1 MSLTADS
8 KNGAGVSYA
17 FTFDG
22 VLKDWGDAKSYK
34 IKDLNN
40 SAEPVNKKRKIA
52 DIDVSF
58 IDVDASIWTELGGGT
73 TAFNKSFSCKASVGG
88 TLIENPT
95 HIGTNLK
102 FNGTA
107 GASDFEVFQGEIDK
121 VSRSGRIT
129 SIHARNDLRY
139 LGLLEWQQPIL
150 GTWGNLTSANGSTA
164 DSTLLSYDWLKNESG
179 FNENDDKTFF
189 NFNAILN
196 TGELPLGSYLGTGI
210 YDTSSDG
217 IQPMLD
223 SLSSGTYQFVD
234 TKFYINYSIIEL
246 RFNSNGKVEWPSGT
260 ANENVT
266 HIYPLKKIH
275 LQGDPIG
282 VLKHCLFGKMV
293 SDYLDEST
301 SKGSTFIEAQRV
313 TAFKNYTQ
321 TIDPTELKVKPALDN
336 LLQTEQSLFY
346 VSNDNKFEV
355 EPYGPKDLS
364 QDLPVLGSSDLLKS
378 STSNDLKDYFNR
390 VQIKFNYD
398 FDTDIYQDTISGTQD
413 DWTLALD
420 NPLLI
425 DSKWI
430 SNGNQANTTLRR
442 VMARYKN
449 TSPKIS
455 ITTPLNRTGAEL
467 GTLFKI
473 TDINSSLNDT
483 IVQITDYRKKL
494 STSRN
499 IDFTGWNGDTLF
511 KQRGYGRW
519 TGTVGTVDDGAIGGW
534 GTLFNQSA
542 GIPFTGTNGTVHNI
556 NETLYGTVFNF
567 W

>member
-22 VLKDWGDAKSYK
+22 VLKDWGNALHK

-52 DIDVSF
+52 DINASF
-58 IDVDASIWTELGGGT
+58 IDIDASIWTELGGGT
-73 TAFNKSFSCKASVGG
+73 TAFNKSFSCKVSVGG

-95 HIGTNLK
+95 HIGTNLV
-102 FNGTA
+102 FGGTT
-107 GASDFEVFQGEIDK
+107 GASDFDVFQGEIDN
-121 VSRSGRIT
+121 VSRAGRIT

-150 GTWGNLTSANGSTA
+150 GTWGNLTGASGSTA

-179 FNENDDKTFF
+179 FNESDDKTSF

-196 TGELPLGSYLGTGI
+196 TGTIPLGSYLGTGI
-210 YDTSSDG
+210 YDTSPDG

-234 TKFYINYSIIEL
+234 SLFYIEYPITEL
-246 RFNSNGKVEWPSGT
+246 RFNSNGKIEWPGGT
-260 ANENVT
+260 ANKNVT
-266 HIYPLKKIH
+266 HIYPLKKIR
-275 LQGDPIG
+275 LQGSPIG
-282 VLKHCLFGKMV
+282 VLRHCLFGKMV
-293 SDYLDEST
+293 SDFLDESI
-301 SKGSTFIEAQRV
+301 SKGPTFTEARRI
-313 TAFKNYTQ
+313 TAFKNYVQ
-321 TIDPTELKVKPALDN
+321 TINPTESNVKPALDN

-346 VSNDNKFEV
+346 VSNDNKFEI

-390 VQIKFNYD
+390 IQIKFNYD
-398 FDTDIYQDTISGTQD
+398 FDKDIYQNTVSGTQD

-425 DSKWI
+425 ESKWV
-430 SNGNQANTTLRR
+430 SNGNQANATLSRI
-442 VMARYKN
+442 MARYKN

-455 ITTPLNRTGAEL
+455 ITTPLNKTGLEL
-467 GTLFKI
+467 GTLLRI

-483 IVQITDYRKKL
+483 VVQVTDYKKKL
-494 STSRN
+494 STSKN
-499 IDFTGWNGDTLF
+499 IDFTGWNGDSLF
-511 KQRGYGRW
+511 KQRGYARW
-519 TGTVGTVDDGAIGGW
+519 TDTTGTVNGSSIGGW
-534 GTLFNQSA
+534 GTLFHQS
-542 GIPFTGTNGTVHNI
+542 GGEPFTGINGTVHNI
-556 NETLYGTVFNF
+556 NETLYGTVFNL